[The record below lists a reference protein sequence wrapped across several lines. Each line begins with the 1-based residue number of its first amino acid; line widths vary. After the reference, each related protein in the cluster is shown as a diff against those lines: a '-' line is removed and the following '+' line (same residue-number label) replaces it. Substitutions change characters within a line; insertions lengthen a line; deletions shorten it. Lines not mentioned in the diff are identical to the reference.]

1 MVGTARGSDLG
12 MLWTLVRGQASRRVP
27 LDASAVSDLRTGMV
41 GFIAL
46 GIFVAVPVLIYF
58 AWALYQLL
66 VLEAT

>member
-1 MVGTARGSDLG
+1 
-12 MLWTLVRGQASRRVP
+12 
-27 LDASAVSDLRTGMV
+27 MV

-66 VLEAT
+66 VVGAT

>member
-1 MVGTARGSDLG
+1 VVGTAGGSGLD
-12 MLWTLVRGQASRRVP
+12 MLWTLVRGQTSRRVP
-27 LDASAVSDLRTGMV
+27 LDATAVSDLRIGMV

-66 VLEAT
+66 VVGAT